1 MVSSSSIL
9 SPIDNNQFDQEKIMS
24 TLSIILSRLDRIE
37 KMLFELKDSVKI
49 NKITEHHNHQHPSS
63 DLIEIQT
70 NQQIN
75 NDNLEQQQQQMD
87 LSSDS
92 TSLPDD
98 DDDDE
103 EEYFTSVESNDES
116 SKQTCSTRIT
126 TNNVDDSNDNGHQ
139 SNIKNLSLPD
149 KNNDSLNMTI
159 DISDD
164 DDIIDVV
171 NVDAD
176 NVNECLP
183 DRHHRMHSGDK
194 RYKCDHC
201 GYATKYKGNLKNH
214 IRIHTGDKPYKCDHC
229 PFATVYKSS
238 LKSHIRIHTGEN
250 PYKCDQCSY
259 GTSFKNALQI
269 HTRIHTGDKPYKC
282 KQCEYSTT
290 QQCNLQSHIRIH
302 TGDKPY
308 KCDNCQYATAHNS
321 SLKSHKLRIHPS
333 CHQYTIKNTILRH
346 ILTYNP
352 QK

>member
-1 MVSSSSIL
+1 MNSSSTTT
-9 SPIDNNQFDQEKIMS
+9 PVNIDNNGEKNA
-24 TLSIILSRLDRIE
+24 LSIIISRLDRIE
-37 KMLFELKDSVKI
+37 TMLFELKDSVKI

-139 SNIKNLSLPD
+139 SNVKNTSLLNKD
-149 KNNDSLNMTI
+149 LDSSNMIIEINDNSVN
-159 DISDD
+159 DD
-164 DDIIDVV
+164 DDTVDV
-171 NVDAD
+171 DD
-176 NVNECLP
+176 CLT
-183 DRHHRMHSGDK
+183 DQHQRIHSCDK
-194 RYKCDHC
+194 QYKCHHC
-201 GYATKYKGNLKNH
+201 RYATEYKSNLKIH
-214 IRIHTGDKPYKCDHC
+214 IRRHTGDKPFKCDNC
-229 PFATVYKSS
+229 QYATVDKSS
-238 LKSHIRIHTGEN
+238 LQKHIRIH
-250 PYKCDQCSY
+250 K
-259 GTSFKNALQI
+259 
-269 HTRIHTGDKPYKC
+269 GDK
-282 KQCEYSTT
+282 
-290 QQCNLQSHIRIH
+290 I
-302 TGDKPY
+302 Y

-333 CHQYTIKNTILRH
+333 CH
-346 ILTYNP
+346 
-352 QK
+352 